1 MLRML
6 IMTFALGFCAVAQ
19 GGPETK
25 LVALSPRYP
34 TGEMEITW
42 ATPLTGGCTT
52 SNLALTNATAANHQ
66 PLIAFLL
73 AALSLNATV
82 EVTFGGGCT
91 ATNTNWIQTIK
102 VIAL

>member
-1 MLRML
+1 MIRRLFIMLS
-6 IMTFALGFCAVAQ
+6 LGFCGIAH

-25 LVALSPRYP
+25 VASLSPRYP

-66 PLIAFLL
+66 PLIAALL
-73 AALSLNATV
+73 AALSMSATV

-91 ATNTNWIQTIK
+91 AANTNWIQTIR